1 MDAGGI
7 AARLPGRNGPGGSD
21 AGPRAAGGFW
31 TDAKVER
38 ILGAVACIVL
48 ALIAGMV
55 IFVFQKAWPSF
66 AHNGLAWFGSGGDVD
81 LQLEDIFNSP
91 ANPANYVYA
100 LRAWPLLWGTFVV
113 TAGAVTICMV
123 FALLS
128 AIFIVEF
135 APPRINRVLEPVVRL
150 LAAVPSVVYGLIGIL
165 VIVPWVGEHLLSQG
179 RQESVA
185 NVVQLDGASLG
196 VGVLILTVMIV
207 PIMIAIVVDALR
219 AVPHGWREG
228 AAALGANRW
237 RVMWTISVR
246 TARPAIVAAAVLAT
260 ARALGEAIMLSMVA
274 GSASF
279 APNPIDGITFLFEP
293 TRPLAS
299 ALVENVEGLSVVP
312 FGETLFAFAAVLL
325 VSSMFLSLA
334 GFTAKQSMRKYGVRP

>member
-1 MDAGGI
+1 VATGGI
-7 AARLPGRNGPGGSD
+7 AARLPGRSPGGSA

-31 TDAKVER
+31 TDARVER
-38 ILGAVACIVL
+38 ILGGVACIVL
-48 ALIAGMV
+48 ALILGMIV
-55 IFVFQKAWPSF
+55 FVFQKAWPSF
-66 AHNGLAWFGSGGDVD
+66 AHNGLAWFGGGGDVD
-81 LQLEDIFNSP
+81 QQLEDIFNSP
-91 ANPANYVYA
+91 ANPSNYVYT
-100 LRAWPLLWGTFVV
+100 LHAWPLLWGTAAV
-113 TAGAVTICMV
+113 TALSVIVGIA
-123 FALLS
+123 FSLLS

-135 APPRINRVLEPVVRL
+135 SPARLTRLLEPVVRL

-165 VIVPWVGEHLLSQG
+165 VIVPFVGEHLISLD
-179 RQESVA
+179 RKESVA

-219 AVPHGWREG
+219 AVPRNWTEG
-228 AAALGANRW
+228 ASALGANRW

-299 ALVENVEGLSVVP
+299 ALVENVEGLSVEP
-312 FGETLFAFAAVLL
+312 FGQTLFAFAAVLL

-334 GFTAKQSMRKYGVRP
+334 GFIAKQPMRKYGVRP